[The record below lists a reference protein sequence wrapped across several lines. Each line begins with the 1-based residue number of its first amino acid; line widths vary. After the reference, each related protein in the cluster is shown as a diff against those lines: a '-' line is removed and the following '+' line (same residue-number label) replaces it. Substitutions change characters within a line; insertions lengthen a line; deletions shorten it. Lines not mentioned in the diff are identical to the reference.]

1 MIIALSLIALKV
13 AASTQMGPTG
23 RENVARFDGNVM
35 LCYQAAEKK
44 QWALVRE
51 DKYRHLENY
60 LLKIVTKK
68 DTVAVSFDPKRTEVG
83 NSLSSLGMGF
93 EILVDRK
100 TRKILQV
107 STID

>member
-1 MIIALSLIALKV
+1 MIVALSLIALKV
-13 AASTQMGPTG
+13 ATSMQVAPTG
-23 RENVARFDGNVM
+23 QENVARFDGDVM
-35 LCYQAAEKK
+35 LCYQVAEKK

-60 LLKIVTKK
+60 LLKIVIKK
-68 DTVAVSFDPKRTEVG
+68 DTIAVFFDPKRTEVG
-83 NSLSSLGMGF
+83 NSLSRLGMGF

-100 TRKILQV
+100 TKRIIQV